1 MTPSALERHD
11 LEQDVDE
18 LRTSIETLEASR
30 GRLRD
35 LIPSGNERPSGSVWS
50 DLTEIVS
57 DFFEAAGET
66 INESDDDDDDDDD
79 DSAAGKVAKKAKKAV
94 TTDWSKA
101 LGAAFGRL
109 RDRLSADLT
118 GGGGAAA
125 PVAEL
130 GGVLGELDSE
140 LARLNADLQKKLER
154 IAELDQSIG
163 DAEPVTPV
171 RPNDDVTGDE
181 RTVVVTPDDDYVD
194 VIPVP
199 VDVLPD
205 IDPMP
210 VVVPDDDSDDVV
222 IPTPP
227 PDVDVDPVVIPVDPD
242 VITPVVDVTV
252 TDDDDTPA
260 YDPGQQTE
268 IGELDGAIYDVNEI
282 LAGGRTVADL
292 RRYDVPAGVVRDA
305 GVTAS
310 AMLDGGYTVA
320 ELHEAGVPPADLHGL
335 AGAADLRAGGY
346 TAADLHGVFSVA
358 ECVQAFSPHEL
369 REAGFDVSDF
379 RGLVSAADLR
389 DVFSIAELRTVY
401 SVADLRGAGYDAA
414 DLSGAGVDWGEL
426 ASAGFTMAE
435 LQHAGASD
443 ATLKQ
448 LFPSE
453 FSDGDDDD
461 DSR

>member
-30 GRLRD
+30 DRLRD
-35 LIPSGNERPSGSVWS
+35 LIPSGNAAPSGSVWS
-50 DLTEIVS
+50 DLTEIVT
-57 DFFEAAGET
+57 DFFEAAGEA
-66 INESDDDDDDDDD
+66 INESDDDDDDDD
-79 DSAAGKVAKKAKKAV
+79 STAGKVAKKAKKAV

-101 LGAAFGRL
+101 LGAAFGKL

-118 GGGGAAA
+118 GGGGAVA

-140 LARLNADLQKKLER
+140 LARLNGDLQKKLER
-154 IAELDQSIG
+154 IAELDQTID
-163 DAEPVTPV
+163 DADVTPV
-171 RPNDDVTGDE
+171 RPNDDVTDDD

-199 VDVLPD
+199 VDVIPD
-205 IDPMP
+205 VDPDP
-210 VVVPDDDSDDVV
+210 VVVPDDDTDVI

-227 PDVDVDPVVIPVDPD
+227 PDVDVDPIVNPVDPD

-252 TDDDDTPA
+252 TDDDDAPA

-320 ELHEAGVPPADLHGL
+320 ELHEAGVASADLHGL
-335 AGAADLRAGGY
+335 ASAADLRTGGY

-358 ECVQAFSPHEL
+358 ECVEAFSPHEL
-369 REAGFDVSDF
+369 RAAGFDVSDF

-389 DVFSIAELRTVY
+389 DVFSVTELRTVY
-401 SVADLRGAGYDAA
+401 SVADLRAAGYDAA

-426 ASAGFTMAE
+426 ASAGFTLAE

-453 FSDGDDDD
+453 FSDDDDDD